1 MFLTRFVTARMPN
14 RLLAVFVRKA
24 ELFKFLTVGSIAF
37 VVTVVLFFGLKW
49 TVLDGKPVTANVV
62 AVLLATVVSY
72 VLNREWAFTARGGRE
87 RRHEAALFFVVAGV
101 GLAINQLPLVV
112 SRYVF
117 ALQAPHVSLIVENLA
132 DFVSA
137 TIVGTLLA
145 TVFRWWAMR
154 RFVFPN
160 PVMPHP
166 ELDETMLEDT
176 GHTDVAAASSP
187 QAT

>member
-1 MFLTRFVTARMPN
+1 MRN
-14 RLLAVFVRKA
+14 A
-24 ELFKFLTVGSIAF
+24 ELLKFLTVGSIAF
-37 VVTVVLFFGLKW
+37 AVTSVLFFGLKW

-62 AVLLATVVSY
+62 AALVATVVSY

-117 ALQAPHVSLIVENLA
+117 ALQAPHVSLVVENLA

-137 TIVGTLLA
+137 LVVGTLLA
-145 TVFRWWAMR
+145 TAFRWWAMR
-154 RFVFPN
+154 RFVFPD
-160 PVMPHP
+160 PVVPQP
-166 ELDETMLEDT
+166 ELDGPALKDE
-176 GHTDVAAASSP
+176 GNTDVAAASSAP
-187 QAT
+187 VS

>member
-1 MFLTRFVTARMPN
+1 MLLTRVVASRIPTP
-14 RLLAVFVRKA
+14 LLSMFVRHA
-24 ELFKFLTVGSIAF
+24 ELLKFLTVGSIAF
-37 VVTVVLFFGLKW
+37 VTTSVLFFGLKW
-49 TVLDGKPVTANVV
+49 TILEGKPVTANVV
-62 AVLLATVVSY
+62 AVLIATVLSY

-101 GLAINQLPLVV
+101 GLVINQLPLVV

-117 ALQAPHVSLIVENLA
+117 ALQTPHVSLVAENIA

-154 RFVFPN
+154 KFVFPHQVI
-160 PVMPHP
+160 PVQ
-166 ELDETMLEDT
+166 END
-176 GHTDVAAASSP
+176 AAVRGIEA
-187 QAT
+187 